1 MALIQH
7 MVPTCD
13 YYPDRDYLFAFLL
26 SARLFIRPYELLERV
41 CHFCD
46 IQQRLDSSSTA
57 STPKPTTTTTTHPR
71 SPTITQKSQFA
82 RHYVKLLAEWID
94 TFPYDFRDDR
104 MMQHVR
110 QWTQRCIA
118 VDGRLRSNV
127 STMLQQLQHRLTI
140 LDQYEE
146 RLAEEGRRSAALA
159 SKSSGGSA
167 KEEVS
172 GGGSGISAS
181 SSASV
186 DINELCTNSAAQ
198 LAQQLTHIELERLA
212 HIGPEEFVQSFAKD
226 TMSPDAQQSSDVKKT
241 RNLESYVQWFN
252 RLSYLVATEIV
263 KVILSLLQFKFVQ
276 PNI

>member
-57 STPKPTTTTTTHPR
+57 AAPKPTTTTTTTNPR

-82 RHYVKLLAEWID
+82 WHYVKLLAEWID

-146 RLAEEGRRSAALA
+146 RLAEEGCRSAALA
-159 SKSSGGSA
+159 CKSSSSGSSA
-167 KEEVS
+167 KEEIS
-172 GGGSGISAS
+172 GAGSGISAS
-181 SSASV
+181 SSSSV
-186 DINELCTNSAAQ
+186 DITELCASSAAQ

-226 TMSPDAQQSSDVKKT
+226 TMSPDAQKSSDVKKT

-263 KVILSLLQFKFVQ
+263 KVIFPLF
-276 PNI
+276 